1 MGSSSLSKS
10 AFIHEVLGDGV
21 PPVLADSLYTVCGGT
36 AKGIPFKELLCGLV
50 LLTKGTADEKI
61 KFLWNLYC
69 NDAGT
74 AIVRSEL
81 QKTLQSEL
89 IYQTNHSRLLL
100 ANGGNTDVLPA
111 QPTPAAV
118 LSSLFGPSSDR
129 VPFEHFRQWM
139 LLNKRA
145 TVLSRWLL
153 FEPYVNLAPDL
164 ETPTFFQSLAGVT
177 HLDEQDIRDLERVFC
192 RLKSTTRLDQLDM
205 ESLGT
210 MLSPPIPQSAV
221 PGVFNAFDEN
231 RDGHIDFKELCCGVS
246 AACRG
251 PTVERSK
258 FLFKVFDLDRDG
270 RLSVA
275 ELNGMVDILM
285 LVAKD
290 NYWSVTADDSTT
302 REGVMAELRVHANN
316 NQGTLAA
323 TKENANEDDGK
334 QSDPLE
340 PFELSQEA
348 FLIAVATGESPLNVV
363 HQLLDLLFDVCHIVL
378 GLRPQCRHVEQNI
391 VRGWMQREQ
400 KRGYKVGQFWYLL
413 SAEWWQNWLQYTQ
426 SGRKSCRAAGV
437 PALLGNTSTS
447 CSHNTSLVNIAESSG
462 SSSTNSSST
471 TPAAGPKFGQT
482 GNSTTTSTQVSA
494 VDEAIICD
502 ESFSSHLT
510 EMGDTCSLGSASG
523 SGSSGISSLG
533 RNSNGFPGT
542 IDNQCLVEQ
551 SVYKNVPTLT
561 GEGGRL
567 KRDTTLCQHRDFELV
582 PDSLWRA
589 LSMWYNGPLALPRQV
604 IQPVDSDEVEL
615 ELYPLSLRI
624 LRHQSPSRPP
634 NGVSGYGSAAN
645 NVIAS
650 TWSAVGGAYGA
661 LSSAGGYH
669 GGGSQQGVVAAAAAL
684 QPPKKYLAYLAA
696 FSRLATVRQ
705 VGDFL
710 CQRLKLRPEDV
721 RIWHLGGS
729 SNLSAQLDAP
739 YLLEEE
745 HLTLEELA
753 ITDNDQILLEIR
765 NKDLTWPEELGSL
778 SAVTGGV
785 ASGASGAASAGG
797 DRRPTLDS
805 VASTHA
811 PGATGL
817 HNLGNTCFINAA
829 LQVLFNSQPLTQYF
843 RMNMHLYELNVTN
856 RMGTRGQLALRYA
869 ELLNEV
875 WNSSTRSVAPLKL
888 RFCITKNNSD
898 FAGGGQHDSQELLA
912 WLIDTL
918 HEDLNRVTE
927 KTYSELQDSDGR
939 PDSEVALEAWKHH
952 YARNGSIVMD
962 LFCGQLKSKVACLA
976 CGHESVRFDPF
987 NVLNLPLPVEN
998 YTYCE
1003 VLMVLLDGSVP
1014 VRYGLRLNSECKY
1027 KNLKW
1032 ELSELCDHVVEP
1044 ELMLCCEVADAQ
1056 LRCILP
1062 DEVKIK
1068 ANSSTDIYVYEL
1080 PKGGCCDRPRTSSEM
1095 GVNIEKGLRDIQR
1108 TAGEKG

>member
-1 MGSSSLSKS
+1 M
-10 AFIHEVLGDGV
+10 
-21 PPVLADSLYTVCGGT
+21 
-36 AKGIPFKELLCGLV
+36 
-50 LLTKGTADEKI
+50 
-61 KFLWNLYC
+61 YC
-69 NDAGT
+69 NDSGT
-74 AIVRSEL
+74 AIVKSEL
-81 QKTLQSEL
+81 QRTLQSEL

-100 ANGGNTDVLPA
+100 ANGGNPNVLPA
-111 QPTPAAV
+111 QPTPSAV
-118 LSSLFGPSSDR
+118 LLSLFGPSADR
-129 VPFEHFRQWM
+129 VSFDQFRQWM

-177 HLDEQDIRDLERVFC
+177 HLEEQDIRDLERVFC
-192 RLKSTTRLDQLDM
+192 RLKATTRLDQLDL
-205 ESLGT
+205 ESLGPL
-210 MLSPPIPQSAV
+210 LSPPIPPSAV
-221 PGVFNAFDEN
+221 QGVFNAFDEN
-231 RDGHIDFKELCCGVS
+231 RDGHVDFKELCCGVS

-258 FLFKVFDLDRDG
+258 FLFKVFDSDRDG
-270 RLSVA
+270 RLNAA
-275 ELNGMVDILM
+275 ELQEMVQIL
-285 LVAKD
+285 LYVVKD
-290 NYWSVTADDSTT
+290 GSSGEGEAESGTSTTTT
-302 REGVMAELRVHANN
+302 RESIMRELREHSRK
-316 NQGTLAA
+316 GR
-323 TKENANEDDGK
+323 KEEEEGEEDD
-334 QSDPLE
+334 DE
-340 PFELSQEA
+340 ELSQEA
-348 FLIAVATGESPLNVV
+348 FLMWCVESPLNVV
-363 HQLLDLLFDVCHIVL
+363 QQLLDLLFDVCHVVL
-378 GLRPQCRHVEQNI
+378 GLRPQCRHVEQTI

-400 KRGYKVGQFWYLL
+400 RRGYRVGQFWYLI
-413 SAEWWQNWLQYTQ
+413 SADWWQHWLQYTQ
-426 SGRKSCRAAGV
+426 SGRKSCA
-437 PALLGNTSTS
+437 S
-447 CSHNTSLVNIAESSG
+447 CRTASHNTSLVNIAELSAANSINSSATHAPIKFSISG
-462 SSSTNSSST
+462 GGPSST
-471 TPAAGPKFGQT
+471 T
-482 GNSTTTSTQVSA
+482 TTTTTTT

-502 ESFSSHLT
+502 ESYTSQLT
-510 EMGDTCSLGSASG
+510 ELGDSSSLGSASG
-523 SGSSGISSLG
+523 SSSGISSLG
-533 RNSNGFPGT
+533 RNSNGVNGGGGPPGT
-542 IDNQCLVEQ
+542 IDNHSLVEA
-551 SVYKNVPTLT
+551 SVYKSVPTLT

-567 KRDTTLCQHRDFELV
+567 KRDTTLCQHRDFELI

-604 IQPVDSDEVEL
+604 IQPLDSQGVEL

-624 LRHQSPSRPP
+624 LRHQNPP
-634 NGVSGYGSAAN
+634 PAAATTASSYGSAAN
-645 NVIAS
+645 NVLSS

-661 LSSAGGYH
+661 LSNSGSYHTSGGNSGQVAVSAAAAA
-669 GGGSQQGVVAAAAAL
+669 AAAAAL

-721 RIWHLGGS
+721 RLWHVGGTTPVS
-729 SNLSAQLDAP
+729 SQVESP

-745 HLTLEELA
+745 HLTLEELV
-753 ITDNDQILLEIR
+753 ITDNDQILLEVR

-778 SAVTGGV
+778 SAGTQVGGV
-785 ASGASGAASAGG
+785 GSGGVGGGG
-797 DRRPTLDS
+797 DRRPTIDS

-829 LQVLFNSQPLTQYF
+829 LQVLFNTQPLTQYF
-843 RMNMHLYELNVTN
+843 RQSMHLYELNVAN
-856 RMGTRGQLALRYA
+856 RMGTKGQLALRYA

-927 KTYSELQDSDGR
+927 RTYSELQDSDGR
-939 PDSEVALEAWKHH
+939 PDSEVALEAWRHH

-1003 VLMVLLDGSVP
+1003 VLMVLLDGTVP
-1014 VRYGLRLNSECKY
+1014 VRYGLRLNSECRY
-1027 KNLKW
+1027 RQLKG
-1032 ELSELCDHVVEP
+1032 ELWELCDRAVEP
-1044 ELMLCCEVADAQ
+1044 ELMLCCEVAEAQ
-1056 LRCILP
+1056 IRCILP
-1062 DEVKIK
+1062 DELKIK
-1068 ANSSTDIYVYEL
+1068 ANGATEIYVYEL
-1080 PKGGCCDRPRTSSEM
+1080 PKGGCSDRPRTSSEM
-1095 GVNIEKGLRDIQR
+1095 GVTIEKGLRDIQR
-1108 TAGEKG
+1108 TAGRRRWRLWREREGN